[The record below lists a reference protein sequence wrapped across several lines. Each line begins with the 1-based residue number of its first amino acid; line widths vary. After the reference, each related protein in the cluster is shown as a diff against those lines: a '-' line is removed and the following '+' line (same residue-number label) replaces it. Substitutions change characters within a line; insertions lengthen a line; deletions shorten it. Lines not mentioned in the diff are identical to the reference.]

1 MAAFLAAATPL
12 AIFEELRF
20 VWEYLAAAFVLLAI
34 QAEPKPKA
42 ALKAAGL
49 IAGFSFVSLGLF
61 PLQGIR
67 CLGSAARCHERPLV
81 PIACV
86 CYDVLAAVLLPYRP
100 DRSSLECS
108 HCLHDPA
115 HCLHRGA

>member
-34 QAEPKPKA
+34 QAEPKA

-49 IAGFSFVSLGLF
+49 IAGFSFVSLGYF
-61 PLQGIR
+61 PFR
-67 CLGSAARCHERPLV
+67 EFVVSAALPNAMNVLWYLSLV
-81 PIACV
+81 FAMTKG
-86 CYDVLAAVLLPYRP
+86 AAQAPFFRHGVKPHVP
-100 DRSSLECS
+100 
-108 HCLHDPA
+108 
-115 HCLHRGA
+115 